1 MEEKGIW
8 IKKNGKLKRCYD
20 YHELV
25 HVIDTDCKIHI
36 YRKDGYGIRFLV
48 ENIFI
53 INDCILLDL
62 LPSIKLKSKDSEEK
76 YCCVINSALK
86 NKNVDRLRIENS
98 IGRKRKN
105 YIEGLFFV
113 EDTSADCSFWKDSM
127 DLSLDGLKI
136 VVIPESDRINDMKK
150 RVSGYFNGSCA
161 GGNTGIPSLW
171 QAYQDRLIKHR
182 LKPEPIDVLEE
193 IKKIK
198 EEIGKDNITFMNQG
212 ENNMGTLKNKIKK
225 VIYVDKPLTV
235 NHKTTDKDGN
245 ETIKSI
251 KYNGMVKVF
260 WTDGTETIAYTNVR
274 DQFNKEEGFK
284 TCVMKYVFGNA
295 EAHESVDFW
304 TNKYVKYPSSCIE
317 VTEALC
323 KLEKVLQKDKNR
335 SENQKG
341 LTYVKFFRETGL
353 LGKYLSE
360 YKQCHKEHIS
370 EFKKLAKKHFPE
382 MKGKEIYIN
391 HGRKDEIFVA
401 IK

>member
-8 IKKNGKLKRCYD
+8 IKRDGKLERCYD
-20 YHELV
+20 YHELQ

-36 YRKDGYGIRFLV
+36 CRKDGSGIRFFV
-48 ENIFI
+48 EKVLIR
-53 INDCILLDL
+53 NDCVLLDL
-62 LPSIKLKSKDSEEK
+62 LPSIELKPKDSEGK
-76 YCCVINSALK
+76 YCVINFALK
-86 NKNVDRLRIENS
+86 NKNVDRLRIENPMGLKPKGD
-98 IGRKRKN
+98 IK
-105 YIEGLFFV
+105 ELFFV
-113 EDTSADCSFWKDSM
+113 EDISADYSFWKDST
-127 DLSLDGLKI
+127 DLSLDGLK
-136 VVIPESDRINDMKK
+136 VVIIPKSERINDMKK
-150 RVSGYFNGSCA
+150 RANAHLNRIANEELQKEYNMAFRGHRETLPILENAERFDK
-161 GGNTGIPSLW
+161 LK
-171 QAYQDRLIKHR
+171 QLI
-182 LKPEPIDVLEE
+182 
-193 IKKIK
+193 
-198 EEIGKDNITFMNQG
+198 DNSFLTFMNQG
-212 ENNMGTLKNKIKK
+212 ENNMRTLKNKIKK
-225 VIYVDKPLTV
+225 VIYVDKTLTV

-260 WTDGTETIAYTNVR
+260 WTDDTETIAYTNVR

-295 EAHESVDFW
+295 EAYESVDFW

-323 KLEKVLQKDKNR
+323 KLEKVLQKDNNR

-341 LTYVKFFRETGL
+341 LSYVKFFRETGL

-391 HGRKDEIFVA
+391 HGRKDETFVA